1 MRRREFITLLGGAVV
16 SPRAA
21 GAQQPLVG
29 FLHPGSPEETSS
41 LLVAFREGLAEAG
54 YAEGRNVTVEYRWAD
69 NQVDRLQAL
78 AVELVQRQVVVIVAA
93 GGILPAL
100 AAKAATATIPIVFD
114 VGDDP
119 VKLGLITSLARPGGN
134 LTGINF
140 FTAEL
145 SAKRLELIR
154 ELVPAATRVA
164 VLLNPV
170 STASMETQSRDL
182 EAAAGPLGLQI
193 QIVNAST
200 SREIDAAFALFARE
214 PPHALFVGT
223 GTFFRSRRVQLVLLA
238 TRHAVPAMYSLR
250 EYVEIGGLI
259 SYGADLTNTYRQIGV
274 YAARILKGAK
284 PVDLPV
290 EQATKFQLLINLQ
303 AARALGLD
311 VPAKL
316 LALADEV
323 IE

>member
-290 EQATKFQLLINLQ
+290 EQATKFQLVINLQ
-303 AARALGLD
+303 AARAIGLD

>member
-1 MRRREFITLLGGAVV
+1 MTAIARRTLLAAFGGAAIAW
-16 SPRAA
+16 PRAGRA
-21 GAQQPLVG
+21 RQLLVG

-41 LLVAFREGLAEAG
+41 LLVAFRGGMAEYG
-54 YAEGRNVTVEYRWAD
+54 YAVGRNVTVEYRWAD
-69 NQVDRLQAL
+69 NQVDRLQGL
-78 AVELVQRQVVVIVAA
+78 AVELVQRQAAVIVAA
-93 GGILPAL
+93 GGTLPAL
-100 AAKAATATIPIVFD
+100 AAKAATTTIPIVFD

-119 VKLGLITSLARPGGN
+119 VKLGLVTSLARPGGN

-145 SAKRLELIR
+145 AAKRLELIR
-154 ELVPAATRVA
+154 ELLPTATPVA
-164 VLLNPV
+164 VLVNPV
-170 STASMETQSRDL
+170 SAASMETQLRDL

-223 GTFFRSRRVQLVLLA
+223 GTFFRSRRVQFVLLA
-238 TRHAVPAMYSLR
+238 TRYAVPAMYSR
-250 EYVEIGGLI
+250 
-259 SYGADLTNTYRQIGV
+259 YGADLTNTYRQVGV

-290 EQATKFQLLINLQ
+290 EQATKFQLVINLQ